1 MATDCH
7 FSDTRALN
15 NGEDV
20 IIIMIKIEGGGEG
33 GGRSRRDGTVVLL
46 EFLPAATQVYTLV
59 GFHRQSLFG
68 QQLIHWFLMTNV
80 TTCDKCDL
88 M

>member
-20 IIIMIKIEGGGEG
+20 IIMVKIEGGGE
-33 GGRSRRDGTVVLL
+33 GGRSRRDGTVVVL
-46 EFLPAATQVYTLV
+46 EFLPAATQVYMLV
-59 GFHRQSLFG
+59 VFFLFKTTNALFG
-68 QQLIHWFLMTNV
+68 QPL
-80 TTCDKCDL
+80 KY
-88 M
+88 